1 MKLQYRYAGIMI
13 VFGLL
18 ILTPMI
24 VLFSNL
30 NQEVMMEKEL
40 QTIRSIAVS
49 NAEHMSS
56 HIVENAAVAKMI
68 SGAPLISDL
77 LINSNAT
84 YEKLNDISRKQRID
98 ALNRRW
104 MTSTG
109 IEDPFVREHL
119 SNSVA
124 TYLKSQQEKVPGRF
138 GEIFLTNRYGVMIAS
153 TGKLTTLAH
162 AQKYWWKASYSKG
175 EGRTFFDDRGF
186 DTSVAGYVLGVVI
199 PIKNGDEIIGILKC
213 NVNIM
218 GPLTDVIHDH
228 AGHEGI
234 NILIARTG
242 GLIVVEEG
250 KTPLSDKL
258 PEQILE
264 QIQNN
269 IRGALIT
276 NENDGNKLVAYAR
289 VRSTMNQNEYG
300 FGGSS
305 KSIDHEKGNKG
316 EGWHLLVVKDKSQVI
331 KEAIRSTRFLL
342 YVGLIFIIVSTIIAL
357 LMGKWAAKPI
367 VKLAGIA
374 ENLGEGNLDI
384 RMRNLRHDEIG
395 VLSKAFNQMAENLG
409 KTLTSRDNL
418 IKEIKLRTSAEQELQ
433 SSLKEKETLLRE
445 IHHRVKNNMGVISSL
460 LNLQMMRL
468 TDEVTKEA
476 LQDCQNRIQTMSMVH
491 EALYQS
497 ENLASIDMKD
507 YLINLTQTVIHGYKT
522 DTPVT
527 LNINVKDV
535 SMSASQASPVGLIIN
550 ELLVNSLKH
559 AFPDNR
565 KGEITVHLNM
575 NNEHR
580 AELEFFDNGIG
591 FQDKSERDKTGS
603 LGLKLV
609 KSLAENQLDGSLKI
623 MNENGARFIIT
634 FDMDRV

>member
-1 MKLQYRYAGIMI
+1 
-13 VFGLL
+13 
-18 ILTPMI
+18 
-24 VLFSNL
+24 
-30 NQEVMMEKEL
+30 
-40 QTIRSIAVS
+40 
-49 NAEHMSS
+49 
-56 HIVENAAVAKMI
+56 
-68 SGAPLISDL
+68 
-77 LINSNAT
+77 
-84 YEKLNDISRKQRID
+84 
-98 ALNRRW
+98 
-104 MTSTG
+104 
-109 IEDPFVREHL
+109 
-119 SNSVA
+119 
-124 TYLKSQQEKVPGRF
+124 
-138 GEIFLTNRYGVMIAS
+138 
-153 TGKLTTLAH
+153 
-162 AQKYWWKASYSKG
+162 
-175 EGRTFFDDRGF
+175 
-186 DTSVAGYVLGVVI
+186 
-199 PIKNGDEIIGILKC
+199 
-213 NVNIM
+213 
-218 GPLTDVIHDH
+218 
-228 AGHEGI
+228 
-234 NILIARTG
+234 
-242 GLIVVEEG
+242 
-250 KTPLSDKL
+250 
-258 PEQILE
+258 
-264 QIQNN
+264 
-269 IRGALIT
+269 
-276 NENDGNKLVAYAR
+276 
-289 VRSTMNQNEYG
+289 
-300 FGGSS
+300 
-305 KSIDHEKGNKG
+305 
-316 EGWHLLVVKDKSQVI
+316 
-331 KEAIRSTRFLL
+331 
-342 YVGLIFIIVSTIIAL
+342 
-357 LMGKWAAKPI
+357 
-367 VKLAGIA
+367 
-374 ENLGEGNLDI
+374 
-384 RMRNLRHDEIG
+384 
-395 VLSKAFNQMAENLG
+395 LSKAFNQMAENLG

-535 SMSASQASPVGLIIN
+535 SMSANQASPVGLIIN